1 VKLRTVQSAR
11 AQTRA
16 FAFTLVEGLI
26 GVAVMGTVFVSLY
39 TGMASGFQ
47 SIRTSQEN
55 LRATQI
61 MTEKFEAI
69 RLFNWEQINTPG
81 FVPGAF
87 AARFAP
93 NSSTSPGI
101 TYRGTIRIAGVVGQP
116 YSVDLRSVTITLT
129 WTSNGRTQ
137 NRTLTSY
144 VARYGLQTYL
154 Y

>member
-1 VKLRTVQSAR
+1 M
-11 AQTRA
+11 
-16 FAFTLVEGLI
+16 EGLI

-61 MTEKFEAI
+61 MTEKFEAM

-81 FVPGAF
+81 FVPQDF
-87 AARFAP
+87 SARFAP
-93 NSSTSPGI
+93 NSSSPGI
-101 TYRGTIRIAGVVGQP
+101 TYTGTIRILPIAAQP
-116 YSVDLRSVTITLT
+116 YSVDLRSVTITLS
-129 WTSNGRTQ
+129 WTSNGRAQT
-137 NRTLTSY
+137 RTLTSY